1 MIEVLKGRV
10 CMYIFWDFGYVC
22 GECHDNEVEV
32 DGGMIGRYLFYS
44 DIWASTST
52 SVL

>member
-22 GECHDNEVEV
+22 GECHDNEVGGEWRD
-32 DGGMIGRYLFYS
+32 DGAL
-44 DIWASTST
+44 
-52 SVL
+52 SVVL